1 MEIWT
6 PKPLMNT
13 EKPRLRECNEMTFN
27 WLPAL
32 NSVPVMGI
40 FLFALV
46 IALFIGGFLWRMSY
60 GRRDEHRDSHKD

>member
-1 MEIWT
+1 
-6 PKPLMNT
+6 
-13 EKPRLRECNEMTFN
+13 MTFN